1 MSRRTGRHQSAT
13 VPSDCFKT
21 FPFPDDRET
30 RSDLEAVGKEYYE
43 FRAALM
49 IENDEGMTK
58 TYNRF
63 RDPRSTSP
71 EIA

>member
-1 MSRRTGRHQSAT
+1 MKDDLRYT
-13 VPSDCFKT
+13 PSDCFET
-21 FPFPDDRET
+21 FPFPENWET
-30 RSDLEAVGKEYYE
+30 HPALEAAGEAYYD

-63 RDPRSTSP
+63 P
-71 EIA
+71 